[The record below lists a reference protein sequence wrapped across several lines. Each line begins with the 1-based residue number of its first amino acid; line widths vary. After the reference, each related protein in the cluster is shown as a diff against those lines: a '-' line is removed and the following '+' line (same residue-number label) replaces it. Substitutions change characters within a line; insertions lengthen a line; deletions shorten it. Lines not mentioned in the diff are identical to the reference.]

1 MWIKWMPLR
10 YFLSFLLAIILPP
23 IIYSLCVAIS
33 PFYLLF
39 TIFYKVPKKMFK
51 CIKYELKGF
60 IRLTTFIFMII
71 ILTIPL
77 AILWFTLIITISTIL
92 LVLYY
97 PFIIIL
103 MLIMFFRHCNISPK
117 SKQKLS
123 SEQQ

>member
-10 YFLSFLLAIILPP
+10 YFLTFLLAIILPP
-23 IIYSLCVAIS
+23 IVYSICVAIS
-33 PFYLLF
+33 PFYSLF
-39 TIFYKVPKKMFK
+39 TIFYKVPIKIFK
-51 CIKYELKGF
+51 WIKYKLKGC
-60 IRLTTFIFMII
+60 ILLITSIFMII

-77 AILWFTLIITISTIL
+77 ACLWLSLISIISTIL

-97 PFIIIL
+97 PFMIIL
-103 MLIMFFRHCNISPK
+103 MLFMFFRHCNISPK